1 MKNSCGVL
9 GGVGRPS
16 KNDMLDTPS
25 SFSTASLDAGTI
37 MTPNKFRLFTLL
49 LLSFFCTAL
58 SSLSHA
64 TDLLQI
70 YRAALEHDAVISSAR
85 ATHRAGREK
94 STQGRALLLPSINL
108 TANTAFN
115 DASTQFP
122 NFSIFPANDARYN
135 THGYGINLVQPL
147 FRQQNWHAYGIAD
160 LQVAQSKEQ
169 LKNAEQELILRVA
182 QAYFDVLIAQG
193 NVQSSEAQKAAIIG
207 QLHQAKELF
216 SAGSATI
223 TDVYEAQARL
233 DLINAQA
240 IVANSHLAT
249 KRTALQQ
256 MVNAPLTTLQV
267 PGTPNKLGQ
276 QFKLEPPQPPDMQ
289 FWLNKAQM
297 NNPLLNI
304 AKISVE
310 LAKKDR
316 TRNRDGHF
324 PTLDLVA
331 NYAKNFSDAPLG
343 SNNRAASVGVQLNM
357 PLFQGGNT
365 QSKWREAEANYDRI
379 RDDLSVA
386 QRNLTVHT
394 QQAFL
399 GVGSGVAQVQAL
411 QQALK
416 SSESL
421 LEASK
426 FGQSAGVRTNLDV
439 LNAQQQ
445 LYTTRR
451 DLAQAQYAYLYSLLQ
466 LNAAIGA
473 LTEEVLA
480 KVNLA
485 LY

>member
-1 MKNSCGVL
+1 
-9 GGVGRPS
+9 
-16 KNDMLDTPS
+16 
-25 SFSTASLDAGTI
+25 
-37 MTPNKFRLFTLL
+37 MTPNKLRLFTLL
-49 LLSFFCTAL
+49 LLSFFCIAL
-58 SSLSHA
+58 SNISHA
-64 TDLLQI
+64 TDLLQT

-85 ATHRAGREK
+85 ATHRAGQEK
-94 STQGRALLLPSINL
+94 LTQGRALLLPSINF

-122 NFSIFPANDARYN
+122 NFSVFPANDARYN

-160 LQVAQSKEQ
+160 LQVAQSEEQ

-182 QAYFDVLIAQG
+182 QAYFDVLIAQE

-240 IVANSHLAT
+240 IVANSNLAI
-249 KRTALQQ
+249 KHTALQQ
-256 MVNAPLTTLQV
+256 MVNEPLTTLQM
-267 PGTPNKLGQ
+267 PSTQNKLGQ

-289 FWLNKAQM
+289 FWLDKAQRD
-297 NNPLLNI
+297 NPLLNI

-357 PLFQGGNT
+357 PLFQGGST

-386 QRNLTVHT
+386 QRNLTVQT

-426 FGQSAGVRTNLDV
+426 LGQSAGVRTNLDV

-445 LYTTRR
+445 LYATRR

-473 LTEEVLA
+473 LTEEVLT
-480 KVNLA
+480 KINLA
-485 LY
+485 LH

>member
-1 MKNSCGVL
+1 
-9 GGVGRPS
+9 
-16 KNDMLDTPS
+16 
-25 SFSTASLDAGTI
+25 
-37 MTPNKFRLFTLL
+37 MTPDKLRLFTLL
-49 LLSFFCTAL
+49 LLSFFCIAL
-58 SSLSHA
+58 SNISHA
-64 TDLLQI
+64 TDLLQT

-85 ATHRAGREK
+85 ATHRAGQEK
-94 STQGRALLLPSINL
+94 LTQGRALLLPSINL
-108 TANTAFN
+108 TANTAYN

-160 LQVAQSKEQ
+160 LQVAQSEEQ

-182 QAYFDVLIAQG
+182 QAYFDVLIAQE

-216 SAGSATI
+216 NAGSATI

-240 IVANSHLAT
+240 IVANSNLAT

-256 MVNAPLTTLQV
+256 MINAPLQM
-267 PGTPNKLGQ
+267 PDTPNKLGQ

-289 FWLNKAQM
+289 FWLDKAQR

-357 PLFQGGNT
+357 PLFQGGST

-386 QRNLTVHT
+386 QRNLTVQT

-426 FGQSAGVRTNLDV
+426 LGQSAGVRTNLDV

-445 LYTTRR
+445 LYATRR

-473 LTEEVLA
+473 LTEEVLT

-485 LY
+485 LH

>member
-1 MKNSCGVL
+1 
-9 GGVGRPS
+9 
-16 KNDMLDTPS
+16 
-25 SFSTASLDAGTI
+25 
-37 MTPNKFRLFTLL
+37 
-49 LLSFFCTAL
+49 
-58 SSLSHA
+58 
-64 TDLLQI
+64 
-70 YRAALEHDAVISSAR
+70 
-85 ATHRAGREK
+85 
-94 STQGRALLLPSINL
+94 
-108 TANTAFN
+108 
-115 DASTQFP
+115 
-122 NFSIFPANDARYN
+122 
-135 THGYGINLVQPL
+135 
-147 FRQQNWHAYGIAD
+147 
-160 LQVAQSKEQ
+160 
-169 LKNAEQELILRVA
+169 
-182 QAYFDVLIAQG
+182 
-193 NVQSSEAQKAAIIG
+193 
-207 QLHQAKELF
+207 
-216 SAGSATI
+216 
-223 TDVYEAQARL
+223 
-233 DLINAQA
+233 
-240 IVANSHLAT
+240 
-249 KRTALQQ
+249 
-256 MVNAPLTTLQV
+256 
-267 PGTPNKLGQ
+267 
-276 QFKLEPPQPPDMQ
+276 
-289 FWLNKAQM
+289 
-297 NNPLLNI
+297 PLLNI

-357 PLFQGGNT
+357 PLFQGGST

-379 RDDLSVA
+379 RDDLSAA

-426 FGQSAGVRTNLDV
+426 LGQSAGVRTNLDV

-445 LYTTRR
+445 LYATRR

-473 LTEEVLA
+473 LTEEVLK

>member
-1 MKNSCGVL
+1 
-9 GGVGRPS
+9 
-16 KNDMLDTPS
+16 
-25 SFSTASLDAGTI
+25 
-37 MTPNKFRLFTLL
+37 
-49 LLSFFCTAL
+49 
-58 SSLSHA
+58 
-64 TDLLQI
+64 
-70 YRAALEHDAVISSAR
+70 
-85 ATHRAGREK
+85 
-94 STQGRALLLPSINL
+94 
-108 TANTAFN
+108 
-115 DASTQFP
+115 
-122 NFSIFPANDARYN
+122 
-135 THGYGINLVQPL
+135 YGISLVQPL
-147 FRQQNWHAYGIAD
+147 FRQQNWHAYSIAD
-160 LQVAQSKEQ
+160 LQVAQSEAQ

-182 QAYFDVLIAQG
+182 QAYFDVLIAQE

-216 SAGSATI
+216 NAGSATI

-233 DLINAQA
+233 DLVNAQA
-240 IVANSHLAT
+240 IVANSNLAT
-249 KRTALQQ
+249 RRTALQQ
-256 MVNAPLTTLQV
+256 MVNVPLTTLQA
-267 PGTPNKLGQ
+267 PNTPNKPGQ
-276 QFKLEPPQPPDMQ
+276 QFKLVPPHPPDMQ
-289 FWLNKAQM
+289 FWLDNAQR

-316 TRNRDGHF
+316 IRNRDGHY

-331 NYAKNFSDAPLG
+331 NYARNFSDAPLG

-357 PLFQGGNT
+357 PLFQGGST

-386 QRNLTVHT
+386 QRNLAVQT

-426 FGQSAGVRTNLDV
+426 LGQSAGVRTNLDV

-445 LYTTRR
+445 LYATRR

-466 LNAAIGA
+466 LNAAIGT
-473 LTEEVLA
+473 LTEEVLT

-485 LY
+485 LH